1 MYCVIRRTKTCKEM
15 NDIMTH
21 HQPNQ
26 NIALDEPETLWKAAS
41 LTPYIPLKAANPS

>member
-1 MYCVIRRTKTCKEM
+1 M